1 MEKVSLYILIYPSTS
16 FVSVYTSSWISIL
29 YELRDVPLR
38 ELPRKP
44 WLFEAKNMGGLQA
57 GSNWDDYS
65 DAQWA
70 SGL

>member
-29 YELRDVPLR
+29 YPLRDVPLR

-44 WLFEAKNMGGLQA
+44 WLSEAKNMGGL
-57 GSNWDDYS
+57 
-65 DAQWA
+65 
-70 SGL
+70 